1 MGTLS
6 VLGGTQQPESSCG
19 CEPMD
24 HWGGKRWDPGAEGCV
39 SAGQFLSS
47 QKVSKEHRRRKTAS
61 RRSCLVL
68 ASPTWEGTDSEE
80 KKHFAAF
87 MEQLGVDD
95 RWEE

>member
-1 MGTLS
+1 MGMLS
-6 VLGGTQQPESSCG
+6 VLGGIQLPGSICG
-19 CEPMD
+19 SEPMD
-24 HWGGKRWDPGAEGCV
+24 HWGGKHWDPGAEGCV
-39 SAGQFLSS
+39 STGRFLSS
-47 QKVSKEHRRRKTAS
+47 QKISREHRRRKAAS

-68 ASPTWEGTDSEE
+68 ASPTWEETDSEE